1 MAQTFGVD
9 IKPIGIAKYTQETLK
24 PLDSADLSRFF
35 NMNLQMKQENQ
46 RENILKADILGKAG
60 TLLKDLDF
68 LPKDLPMIKGNLAP
82 LEEKFTQVKSADDA
96 IALQGELQKFML
108 APEMRRALQEKRDYD
123 KHLAWYEKNA
133 DYINPEKR
141 KELFEDI
148 SLRAND
154 SNQLMGQLDYSK
166 YLGEKSMKEKE
177 AEARILNTTA
187 STEASVAQ
195 KDYANALTA
204 EKTKEVEFNNA
215 AREKAL
221 KIAESFD
228 KSDAPDAVKAL
239 IRSET
244 SKAKF
249 DPALIYG
256 IMSAYDPAF
265 TDNEAIRQGVSAAK
279 GRFPPKG
286 GGAGVSVSTGDS
298 DLDALLSNQDVLLK
312 NRSTGADE
320 PISNVR
326 DVKTGTL
333 TAGAKKAMV
342 GENIWHL
349 FNVNEDG
356 SIIKFDPQTG
366 NTAYSDVMGTRMPF
380 LGYDGSTWDGIF
392 SSISVEDKNTG
403 AKLEDKTQTPR
414 EKILDKYGHQT
425 IGIYGQKPGDD
436 PSRKDKPYIVYA
448 QGTNGEANPIYT
460 QFVSQDKNPN
470 DITQVGYLKTNNPKV
485 VEKFYKEMVESGRKT
500 PEWFYNNVSMTDM
513 GNGIEYR
520 IKNQVWNLYAGGVGE
535 NPDVIDKAVRLKM
548 FGTPKTKA
556 ELEKDAAIEMKAAN
570 DLIAAGTYQSWDN
583 PQGVPSGTVSNIQVN
598 RTLNR
603 QSEDTAAI
611 LTKIRQIPG
620 LSSGDPIKSWEGMD
634 PELLR
639 EISTMV
645 DLDNPVERDLL
656 LAVTDVTD
664 DHRDYASDHPLGR
677 AIDLSVRPENLKRTK
692 ELLNRIQAGW
702 PLKDDANKKERY
714 FEILLEG
721 PDQATAEA
729 IGRTYGIEGK
739 VRVGAGIPA
748 HIHISFKKRPLGA
761 TRKSTSIDTQV
772 LKSNVNSLDTSDM
785 SQFKIE

>member
-9 IKPIGIAKYTQETLK
+9 IKPIGVAKYTQETLK

-148 SLRAND
+148 SLRANN

-166 YLGEKSMKEKE
+166 YLGSKSMKEQLIESQIENANTNTEVNKLLKE
-177 AEARILNTTA
+177 SQITKNQVDAEAKKNTLETHDYWKKLTEITDQDPNMTA
-187 STEASVAQ
+187 
-195 KDYANALTA
+195 A
-204 EKTKEVEFNNA
+204 EKMAFKATVLDQKTPSNYKNA
-215 AREKAL
+215 ALDFYLGKYDNLR
-221 KIAESFD
+221 
-228 KSDAPDAVKAL
+228 DAVSSHAGK
-239 IRSET
+239 
-244 SKAKF
+244 
-249 DPALIYG
+249 
-256 IMSAYDPAF
+256 
-265 TDNEAIRQGVSAAK
+265 
-279 GRFPPKG
+279 FPPKG
-286 GGAGVSVSTGDS
+286 GGTGVSISTGDS

-320 PISNVR
+320 PVANVR
-326 DVKTGTL
+326 DPKTGTL

-366 NTAYSDVMGTRMPF
+366 NTAYPDVMGTRMPF

-448 QGTNGEANPIYT
+448 QGTNGEATPIYT

-583 PQGVPSGTVSNIQVN
+583 PQGASSGTVSNIQVN

-611 LTKIRQIPG
+611 LNKIRQIPG

-645 DLDNPVERDLL
+645 DLDNPTERDLL

-677 AIDLSVRPENLKRTK
+677 AIDLSVRPENIKRTK

-761 TRKSTSIDTQV
+761 TRKSTPIDTQV